1 MTGGSVKLRR
11 KAQAQK
17 GQGGALLF
25 LLGLGVSPT
34 SKAEPPQAVKR
45 GTGCPKGYPVPLL
58 A

>member
-34 SKAEPPQAVKR
+34 SKVNVPEGR
-45 GTGCPKGYPVPLL
+45 SGGMGYP
-58 A
+58 